1 MCFGG
6 SQPQAPNIVYQ
17 GPSEAEIAANQA
29 ALDQYRAQ
37 IGEQQTAF
45 QSQLQMQID
54 QANKQ
59 TADLQQRYENEA
71 GAAAAASAAQQT
83 GAYAVTATQSEVPQA
98 AQTTAANTKKKNPQT
113 NLRISRAALPATEG
127 AGLNIGV

>member
-1 MCFGG
+1 MCLGS

-17 GPSEAEIAANQA
+17 GPSEADIAANQA
-29 ALDQYRAQ
+29 SLDQYRVQ
-37 IGEQQTAF
+37 VGEQQAAF
-45 QSQLQMQID
+45 QSQLQTQID

-71 GAAAAASAAQQT
+71 SAAAAASAAEQT
-83 GAYAVTATQSEVPQA
+83 GVYAVTASQSEAPQA
-98 AQTTAANTKKKNPQT
+98 AQTTVAKTKKKNPQT

>member
-17 GPSEAEIAANQA
+17 GPSEGDIERNRDALATYQGQMEKQQA
-29 ALDQYRAQ
+29 D
-37 IGEQQTAF
+37 F

-54 QANKQ
+54 QANQ
-59 TADLQQRYENEA
+59 ETADLQKRYENEA
-71 GAAAAASAAQQT
+71 AAAAATSAAQQT
-83 GAYAVTATQSEVPQA
+83 GAYAVTASQSEAPQA
-98 AQTTAANTKKKNPQT
+98 AQTTVATTKKKNPQT

>member
-17 GPSEAEIAANQA
+17 GPSDADIAANQA

-37 IGEQQTAF
+37 IGEQQMAF
-45 QSQLQMQID
+45 QTQLQSQID
-54 QANKQ
+54 QANQQ
-59 TADLQQRYENEA
+59 TADLQKRYDNE
-71 GAAAAASAAQQT
+71 AAAAAASSAAQQT
-83 GAYAVTATQSEVPQA
+83 GAYAVTATQTESPAA
-98 AQTTAANTKKKNPQT
+98 AQTTAATTKKKNPQT
-113 NLRISRAALPATEG
+113 NLRISRAALPTTEG

>member
-6 SQPQAPNIVYQ
+6 SPSAPEVVYR
-17 GPSEAEIAANQA
+17 GPSEADIQRNRDALATYQGQMEKQQA
-29 ALDQYRAQ
+29 D
-37 IGEQQTAF
+37 F

-54 QANKQ
+54 QANQ
-59 TADLQQRYENEA
+59 ETADLQKRYENEA
-71 GAAAAASAAQQT
+71 AAAAAASAAQQT

-98 AQTTAANTKKKNPQT
+98 AQTTAATTKKKNPQT